1 MLALRIFLI
10 RFKHF
15 FQDYKAMNFI
25 SHVRNQYRTTNL
37 CPTQSYAFFKNSSKN
52 RDFTRLLPELDHI
65 LYNCIL
71 YYVVW
76 VRQKNEIM

>member
-1 MLALRIFLI
+1 MRVLHYEFALRENSLLKMLALRIFLI
-10 RFKHF
+10 RSEHF

-52 RDFTRLLPELDHI
+52 RDFTRLLPELDLI
-65 LYNCIL
+65 
-71 YYVVW
+71 
-76 VRQKNEIM
+76 